1 MAKFPEDF
9 ERQIREI
16 QIDSSKFLRFIPGLI
31 VVIVALVL
39 LSTSWVTIG
48 PEERGVVL
56 RLGKYSSTFDPGLH
70 FKIPFGVDRVY
81 KVPVQR
87 QLKAEFGFQ
96 TAQPGVRTVYES
108 RDFSHESLMLTG
120 DLNVADVEWVTQFR
134 IKEPQK
140 FLFKVKDV
148 PGTFRLMNEAVMRE
162 AMGDRTINEILT
174 YGRRN
179 IELLVKDNLQSL
191 CDQYEMGLTID
202 QVILQDVNV
211 PDPVKPAFNEVNR
224 AQQEKETMINQA
236 MQEYNKVVP
245 RAEGDAEKMVEE
257 SKGYAVERVNRAK
270 GMAERFNSI
279 FSEYV
284 KAPEV
289 TRQRIYLETMDKVQQ
304 KAGKKIIIDDEVQ
317 GILPML
323 NLNQEVIKP

>member
-1 MAKFPEDF
+1 MSKFPEDF
-9 ERQIREI
+9 ERQFREI
-16 QIDSSKFLRFIPGLI
+16 RIDTGKFFRFVPALII
-31 VVIVALVL
+31 VVVALVF

-56 RLGKYSSTFDPGLH
+56 RFGRYSSTFDPGLH
-70 FKIPFGVDRVY
+70 FKIPFGVDQVF

-96 TAQPGVRTVYES
+96 TSQAGVKTVYS
-108 RDFSHESLMLTG
+108 NRDFDRESLMLTG

-134 IKEPQK
+134 IKEPRNY
-140 FLFKVKDV
+140 LFKVENV
-148 PGTFRLMNEAVMRE
+148 ATTFRLMNEAVMRE

-174 YGRRN
+174 YGRRD
-179 IELLVKDNLQSL
+179 IELLVKDNLQDL
-191 CDQYEMGLTID
+191 CDQYEMGLAID

-211 PDPVKPAFNEVNR
+211 PELVKPAFNEVNR

-236 MQEYNKVVP
+236 MQAYNKVVP
-245 RAEGDAEKMVEE
+245 KAEGEAEKMVEE
-257 SKGYAVERVNRAK
+257 SKGYAVERINQAK
-270 GMAERFNSI
+270 GMADRFNSI

-289 TRQRIYLETMDKVQQ
+289 TRQRIYLETMEKVQQ
-304 KAGKKIIIDDEVQ
+304 QAGKKIIIDDKVK

-323 NLNQEVIKP
+323 NLNQEVVKP